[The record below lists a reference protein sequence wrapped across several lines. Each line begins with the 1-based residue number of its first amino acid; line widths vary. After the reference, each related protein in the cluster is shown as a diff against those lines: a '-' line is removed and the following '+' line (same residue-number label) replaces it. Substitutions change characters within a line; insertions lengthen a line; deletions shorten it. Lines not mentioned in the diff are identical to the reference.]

1 MAIAKAER
9 LMNLA
14 LCLLG
19 TRRPLSKRELR
30 GSIEA
35 YLEAGSDDSF
45 NRMFERDKDD
55 LRELGL
61 VIETVENL
69 DGDTGYL
76 ARRDS
81 NRLPAIT
88 LDAEEA
94 AALGLAAKV
103 WQQARLA
110 GAASGALQKL
120 RAAGMPEAE
129 DSYEAQHS
137 ALEPRI
143 PVHEAAFEPLML
155 ACRDRR
161 PVVFDYRKGN
171 AARPEQR
178 QVEPWTLECWRGHWY
193 LAGWDRDRAAE
204 RVFRLSRITGKVR
217 SRAGSFTAPVPDVVT
232 VRETVESW
240 AGETATRTARDPA
253 AHRLRLSA
261 ARQGRVGTGTGR
273 RLGRVGDS
281 VRARSGC
288 LAGGVR
294 PGCGR
299 PGARGSAGR
308 RGGAAARR
316 GQGLRGT
323 VTTMAA
329 NAIDQTRRMLS
340 LVTYLRERPGAH
352 VGDVARAFGITED
365 ELISD
370 LDVLPMCGTS
380 FRGGDLLDIDT
391 DGDRIW
397 WHNPRRRRRAAA
409 ARGRR
414 GDRAAGGRAR
424 RGHAA
429 RAARGRPRGPDPGHR
444 QAGGGGGRGGRGE
457 LPAVRDLRVRGRGL
471 RRGGPGDLG
480 APAAVAAVLLARARR
495 AHRARGRP
503 DPAVR
508 RRATPTWRPGAGSP
522 RRGRTFRLD
531 RVAEIRLLDDPVRA
545 AGDRTAGSVGGA
557 RAALRRRSRGGH
569 RGGTRRTLGGGVLPA
584 RQRGESRG
592 RWSAHHAA
600 YTAPVLAAPAG
611 AAARPGRADRRA
623 PGPRGQRAAGGT

>member
-35 YLEAGSDDSF
+35 YLEAGGDEAF

-81 NRLPAIT
+81 NRLPPIT

-129 DSYEAQHS
+129 DAYEVHS

-161 PVVFDYRKGN
+161 PVTFDYRKAN

-193 LAGWDRDRAAE
+193 LAGWDRDRRAE
-204 RVFRLSRITGKVR
+204 RVFRLSRITGRVR
-217 SRAGSFTAPVPDVVT
+217 SRAGAFTAEVPDVVT

-240 AGETATRTARDPA
+240 AGETATRTALI
-253 AHRLRLSA
+253 RLRSGSGYPLRSRA
-261 ARQGRVGTGTGR
+261 I
-273 RLGRVGDS
+273 S
-281 VRARSGC
+281 VRETGDGWEE
-288 LAGGVR
+288 LEIPYGH
-294 PGCGR
+294 
-299 PGARGSAGR
+299 
-308 RGGAAARR
+308 
-316 GQGLRGT
+316 GLD
-323 VTTMAA
+323 AW
-329 NAIDQTRRMLS
+329 
-340 LVTYLRERPGAH
+340 LVE
-352 VGDVARAFGITED
+352 F
-365 ELISD
+365 
-370 LDVLPMCGTS
+370 
-380 FRGGDLLDIDT
+380 
-391 DGDRIW
+391 
-397 WHNPRRRRRAAA
+397 
-409 ARGRR
+409 
-414 GDRAAGGRAR
+414 
-424 RGHAA
+424 
-429 RAARGRPRGPDPGHR
+429 GPDVVV
-444 QAGGGGGRGGRGE
+444 QE
-457 LPAVRDLRVRGRGL
+457 PADLRADVVDRL
-471 RRGGPGDLG
+471 R
-480 APAAVAAVLLARARR
+480 AVAK
-495 AHRARGRP
+495 
-503 DPAVR
+503 D
-508 RRATPTWRPGAGSP
+508 
-522 RRGRTFRLD
+522 
-531 RVAEIRLLDDPVRA
+531 
-545 AGDRTAGSVGGA
+545 
-557 RAALRRRSRGGH
+557 
-569 RGGTRRTLGGGVLPA
+569 
-584 RQRGESRG
+584 
-592 RWSAHHAA
+592 
-600 YTAPVLAAPAG
+600 
-611 AAARPGRADRRA
+611 
-623 PGPRGQRAAGGT
+623 

>member
-81 NRLPAIT
+81 NRLPPIT

-129 DSYEAQHS
+129 DAYEVHS

-161 PVVFDYRKGN
+161 PVTFDYRKAN
-171 AARPEQR
+171 SARAEQR

-193 LAGWDRDRAAE
+193 LAGWDRERGAE

-217 SRAGSFTAPVPDVVT
+217 SRAGAFSAEVPDVVT

-240 AGETATRTARDPA
+240 AGETATRTARI
-253 AHRLRLSA
+253 RLRAGAGYPLRSRA
-261 ARQGRVGTGTGR
+261 TAVRNR
-273 RLGRVGDS
+273 GD
-281 VRARSGC
+281 GW
-288 LAGGVR
+288 
-294 PGCGR
+294 
-299 PGARGSAGR
+299 
-308 RGGAAARR
+308 
-316 GQGLRGT
+316 
-323 VTTMAA
+323 
-329 NAIDQTRRMLS
+329 
-340 LVTYLRERPGAH
+340 
-352 VGDVARAFGITED
+352 D
-365 ELISD
+365 ELEIPYGHG
-370 LDVLPMCGTS
+370 LDAWLVE
-380 FRGGDLLDIDT
+380 F
-391 DGDRIW
+391 
-397 WHNPRRRRRAAA
+397 
-409 ARGRR
+409 
-414 GDRAAGGRAR
+414 
-424 RGHAA
+424 
-429 RAARGRPRGPDPGHR
+429 GPDVVV
-444 QAGGGGGRGGRGE
+444 E
-457 LPAVRDLRVRGRGL
+457 EPADLRADVVDRL
-471 RRGGPGDLG
+471 R
-480 APAAVAAVLLARARR
+480 AVAK
-495 AHRARGRP
+495 
-503 DPAVR
+503 D
-508 RRATPTWRPGAGSP
+508 
-522 RRGRTFRLD
+522 
-531 RVAEIRLLDDPVRA
+531 
-545 AGDRTAGSVGGA
+545 
-557 RAALRRRSRGGH
+557 
-569 RGGTRRTLGGGVLPA
+569 
-584 RQRGESRG
+584 
-592 RWSAHHAA
+592 
-600 YTAPVLAAPAG
+600 
-611 AAARPGRADRRA
+611 
-623 PGPRGQRAAGGT
+623 